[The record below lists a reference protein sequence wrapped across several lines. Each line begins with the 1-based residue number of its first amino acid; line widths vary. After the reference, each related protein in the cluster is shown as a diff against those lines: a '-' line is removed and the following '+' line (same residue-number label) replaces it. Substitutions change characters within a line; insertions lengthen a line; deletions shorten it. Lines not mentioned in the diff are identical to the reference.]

1 MRALIFELRPE
12 SLQEEG
18 LVAALAR
25 QAAAVRAR
33 YELQVE
39 ARLEEEPEL
48 SLDANEALYR
58 VAQEAIHNVVK
69 HAEASRVWLT
79 LKSRPEAVLLE
90 VQDDG
95 KGFDPAQDFPG
106 HLGQRSMRERSE
118 AIGAR
123 LTVESAPGQGT
134 RVRVRLPLQT
144 PKSR

>member
-1 MRALIFELRPE
+1 
-12 SLQEEG
+12 
-18 LVAALAR
+18 
-25 QAAAVRAR
+25 
-33 YELQVE
+33 VE

-48 SLDANEALYR
+48 SLDAKEALYR

-95 KGFDPAQDFPG
+95 KGFDPTQDFPG

-118 AIGAR
+118 AIGAG

-134 RVRVRLPLQT
+134 RVRVWLPLQT
-144 PKSR
+144 QKSR